1 MKEKFVNNLFKEF
14 TADEINSSSNII
26 KAKDLKMSGKK
37 KVEVEHEEDSG
48 VKIVFEKNEFD
59 EIKEI
64 KFYCSCGQTK
74 SIILD
79 YSE

>member
-1 MKEKFVNNLFKEF
+1 MKEKFVNNLYKEF
-14 TADEINSSSNII
+14 VDDHSHGKSNVI
-26 KAKDLKMSGKK
+26 KADKLKIVGKK
-37 KVEVEHEEDSG
+37 KIEIDDEAESG
-48 VKIVFEKNEFD
+48 VKIVIEKNQND

-79 YSE
+79 YSD